1 MLIKY
6 NNKRYYKNN
15 LLNQNNIRDFLKS
28 LNI

>member
-6 NNKRYYKNN
+6 NNERYYKNN
-15 LLNQNNIRDFLKS
+15 LSNRNNTRDFLKS